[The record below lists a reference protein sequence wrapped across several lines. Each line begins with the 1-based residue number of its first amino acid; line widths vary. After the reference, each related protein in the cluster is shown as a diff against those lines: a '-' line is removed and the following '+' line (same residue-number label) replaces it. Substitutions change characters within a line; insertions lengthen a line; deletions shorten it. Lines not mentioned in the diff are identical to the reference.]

1 MLFSFLIS
9 LVQFNLLL
17 PEPQQKKIAS
27 KLDNLFS
34 ISDIQLFILLSFIKH
49 ILNQHVYL
57 SLWSLTINLNSLNLR
72 TAWGILISA
81 FHGKSLN

>member
-57 SLWSLTINLNSLNLR
+57 SL
-72 TAWGILISA
+72 
-81 FHGKSLN
+81 

>member
-27 KLDNLFS
+27 KLDNLIF
-34 ISDIQLFILLSFIKH
+34 ISDIQLFILLRFIKH

-57 SLWSLTINLNSLNLR
+57 SQWSLTINLNSLNLP
-72 TAWGILISA
+72 TA
-81 FHGKSLN
+81 